1 MTQIQLSDAQAVIL
15 STACARE
22 DGAIFPVTA
31 SLKGGA
37 VGNVC
42 KSLLKQ
48 GLIEEIAATDLN
60 TVWRHDEERGPITLR
75 ATPLAYSTLGIT
87 DEQDETPPAETP
99 PAPVQRRKG
108 TKQETLIEMLR
119 AEGGATIDEIV
130 EATGCARRHVRRAQE
145 EAGPDDHLREGRGA
159 RPSLLPAARLTRHT
173 TTVTMPPS
181 RMGQR
186 HFIVPRAPGSPR
198 TAAAGRRTARCSPP

>member
-1 MTQIQLSDAQAVIL
+1 MSQIQLSDAQAVIL
-15 STACARE
+15 STACARD

-31 SLKGGA
+31 SLKGSA

-48 GLIEEIAATDLN
+48 GLIEEIAAVHLN

-87 DEQDETPPAETP
+87 EEQDEAPPTETP
-99 PAPVQRRKG
+99 PAPVQCRKG

-119 AEGGATIDEIV
+119 TEGGATIGEIV
-130 EATGCARRHVRRAQE
+130 EATGWQPHTVRGAF
-145 EAGPDDHLREGRGA
+145 AGALKKKLGLEVTSEKVEGRG
-159 RPSLLPAARLTRHT
+159 RVYS
-173 TTVTMPPS
+173 
-181 RMGQR
+181 
-186 HFIVPRAPGSPR
+186 VP
-198 TAAAGRRTARCSPP
+198 CD

>member
-42 KSLLKQ
+42 KSLLKR
-48 GLIEEIAATDLN
+48 GLIEEVPATDLE

-75 ATPLAYSTLGIT
+75 ATPLAYRALGIT
-87 DEQDETPPAETP
+87 DAPDEIPPTEAP
-99 PAPVQRRKG
+99 VAPVQRRKG
-108 TKQETLIEMLR
+108 TKQVTLIEMLR

-130 EATGCARRHVRRAQE
+130 EATGWQPHTVRGAMSGALKKNLGLKITSE
-145 EAGPDDHLREGRGA
+145 KVEGRGRVYRIA
-159 RPSLLPAARLTRHT
+159 SD
-173 TTVTMPPS
+173 
-181 RMGQR
+181 
-186 HFIVPRAPGSPR
+186 
-198 TAAAGRRTARCSPP
+198 

>member
-22 DGAIFPVTA
+22 DGAVFPVTA

-48 GLIEEIAATDLN
+48 GLIEEIPAADLN
-60 TVWRHDEERGPITLR
+60 TVYRHDEERGPITLR

-99 PAPVQRRKG
+99 PAPAQRRKG
-108 TKQETLIEMLR
+108 TKQKAVIAMLR
-119 AEGGATIDEIV
+119 TEGGATIDEITA
-130 EATGCARRHVRRAQE
+130 ATDWAPHTARGFMSGALKKKLGLTITSEKV
-145 EAGPDDHLREGRGA
+145 EGRG
-159 RPSLLPAARLTRHT
+159 
-173 TTVTMPPS
+173 
-181 RMGQR
+181 
-186 HFIVPRAPGSPR
+186 R
-198 TAAAGRRTARCSPP
+198 TYRITDA

>member
-22 DGAIFPVTA
+22 DGTVFPVTA

-87 DEQDETPPAETP
+87 DQQDETPVETP
-99 PAPVQRRKG
+99 TAPVQRRKG

-130 EATGCARRHVRRAQE
+130 EATGWQAHTVRGAMSGALKKKLGLTITSE
-145 EAGPDDHLREGRGA
+145 KIEGRG
-159 RPSLLPAARLTRHT
+159 RVYKLNN
-173 TTVTMPPS
+173 
-181 RMGQR
+181 
-186 HFIVPRAPGSPR
+186 
-198 TAAAGRRTARCSPP
+198 